1 MKMIKAV
8 VRPEK
13 SNEVLDAL
21 SREGFRAVTKYSVL
35 GRGNQ
40 RGLRVGDIYYDEI
53 AKSMLLIVVKDEE
66 EDKVIKLILD
76 GAKTGKNG
84 NFGDGKIFVFPVE
97 KAITISSG
105 KTEE

>member
-13 SNEVLDAL
+13 SSSVLDEL
-21 SREGFRAVTKYSVL
+21 NKSGFRAVTKYSVL

-53 AKSMLLIVVKDEE
+53 AKSMIMIVVNDEDVNPVLKII
-66 EDKVIKLILD
+66 EDTARTD
-76 GAKTGKNG
+76 KNG
-84 NFGDGKIFVFPVE
+84 NFGDGKIFVLPVE
-97 KAITISSG
+97 KVITISSG
-105 KTEE
+105 AEE

>member
-8 VRPEK
+8 IRPEK
-13 SNEVLDAL
+13 ANEVLDAL
-21 SREGFRAVTKYSVL
+21 NKEGFRAVTKYSIL

-53 AKSMLLIVVKDEE
+53 AKSMLMIVVKDEE
-66 EDKVIKLILD
+66 EEKVTKVILD

-84 NFGDGKIFVFPVE
+84 NFGDGKIFVLPVE

-105 KTEE
+105 KEEA

>member
-13 SNEVLDAL
+13 ASEVMEAL
-21 SREGFRAVTKYSVL
+21 SKEGFRAVSKYSIV

-40 RGLRVGDIYYDEI
+40 RGLKVGTIYYDEI
-53 AKSMLLIVVKDEE
+53 SKSMLFIVVKDED
-66 EDKVIKLILD
+66 EDKVIKIISST
-76 GAKTGKNG
+76 AKTDKRG
-84 NFGDGKIFVFPVE
+84 NFGDGKIFVLPVE

-105 KTEE
+105 EEEH